1 MPYLKLVLDRARDSN
16 VDGSVA
22 ADEIYPSD
30 PVDTDK
36 ASLREFIFRE
46 RLKELTGEC
55 DEWYTVRRRGAGYL
69 KKIMEE
75 HNARI
80 EELYGNKNVPVI
92 YVYDTSDENVT
103 KNLLM
108 PIPADEINRNENMGQ
123 DEQNPGY

>member
-1 MPYLKLVLDRARDSN
+1 
-16 VDGSVA
+16 
-22 ADEIYPSD
+22 
-30 PVDTDK
+30 
-36 ASLREFIFRE
+36 
-46 RLKELTGEC
+46 
-55 DEWYTVRRRGAGYL
+55 
-69 KKIMEE
+69 MEE